1 MKGEKFKEMKINLI
15 FTVIYILILIFSLY
29 FQTKLSKDES
39 RIKKLIIPSLILI
52 SIVLIWI
59 MNDFDVM
66 NALPVTIIL
75 FMICIIDLLVTLFI
89 HHKAQRQ
96 N

>member
-1 MKGEKFKEMKINLI
+1 M
-15 FTVIYILILIFSLY
+15 FTAIYRLILIFSLY

-39 RIKKLIIPSLILI
+39 RIKRLIIPSLILI
-52 SIVLIWI
+52 SILLIWI

-66 NALPVTIIL
+66 NALPVSIIL
-75 FMICIIDLLVTLFI
+75 FMICIINLSVTLFI

>member
-1 MKGEKFKEMKINLI
+1 M
-15 FTVIYILILIFSLY
+15 FTAIYILILIFSLY

-39 RIKKLIIPSLILI
+39 RIKRLIIPSLILI
-52 SIVLIWI
+52 SILLIWI

-66 NALPVTIIL
+66 NALPVSIIL
-75 FMICIIDLLVTLFI
+75 FIICIIDLSVTFFI
-89 HHKAQRQ
+89 HHKSQRQ

>member
-1 MKGEKFKEMKINLI
+1 MKINLL
-15 FTVIYILILIFSLY
+15 FTAIYILILIFSLY

-39 RIKKLIIPSLILI
+39 RIKRLIIPSLILI
-52 SIVLIWI
+52 SILLIWI

-66 NALPVTIIL
+66 NALPVSIIL
-75 FMICIIDLLVTLFI
+75 FIICIMSLSVTFFI
-89 HHKAQRQ
+89 HHKSQRQ

>member
-1 MKGEKFKEMKINLI
+1 MKINLL
-15 FTVIYILILIFSLY
+15 FTAIYILILIFSLY

-39 RIKKLIIPSLILI
+39 RIKRLIIPSLILI
-52 SIVLIWI
+52 SILLIWI

-66 NALPVTIIL
+66 NALPVSIIL
-75 FMICIIDLLVTLFI
+75 FIICIIDLSVTFFI
-89 HHKAQRQ
+89 HHKSQRQ

>member
-1 MKGEKFKEMKINLI
+1 MKGEKFNKMKINLI

-75 FMICIIDLLVTLFI
+75 FMICIINLSVALFI
-89 HHKAQRQ
+89 
-96 N
+96 NET

>member
-1 MKGEKFKEMKINLI
+1 MKINLI

>member
-1 MKGEKFKEMKINLI
+1 MKINLM
-15 FTVIYILILIFSLY
+15 FTAIYILILIFSLY

-39 RIKKLIIPSLILI
+39 RIKRLIIPSLILI
-52 SIVLIWI
+52 SILLIWI

-66 NALPVTIIL
+66 NALPVSIIL
-75 FMICIIDLLVTLFI
+75 FIICIIDLSVTFFI
-89 HHKAQRQ
+89 HHKSQRQ

>member
-1 MKGEKFKEMKINLI
+1 MKINLM
-15 FTVIYILILIFSLY
+15 FTAIYILILIFSLY

-39 RIKKLIIPSLILI
+39 RIKRLIIPSLILI
-52 SIVLIWI
+52 SILLIWI

-66 NALPVTIIL
+66 NALPVSIIL
-75 FMICIIDLLVTLFI
+75 FMICIIDLSVTFFI
-89 HHKAQRQ
+89 HHKSQRQ

>member
-1 MKGEKFKEMKINLI
+1 MKINLI

-75 FMICIIDLLVTLFI
+75 FMICIIDLSVALFI
-89 HHKAQRQ
+89 
-96 N
+96 NET

>member
-75 FMICIIDLLVTLFI
+75 FMICIIDLSVALFI
-89 HHKAQRQ
+89 
-96 N
+96 NET

>member
-1 MKGEKFKEMKINLI
+1 MKINLI
-15 FTVIYILILIFSLY
+15 FTAIYILILIFSLY

-39 RIKKLIIPSLILI
+39 RIKRLIIPSLILI
-52 SIVLIWI
+52 SILLIWI

-66 NALPVTIIL
+66 NALPVCIIL

-89 HHKAQRQ
+89 HLKAQRQ

>member
-1 MKGEKFKEMKINLI
+1 MKINLL
-15 FTVIYILILIFSLY
+15 FTAIYILLLIFSLY

-39 RIKKLIIPSLILI
+39 RIKRLIIPSLILI
-52 SIVLIWI
+52 SILLIWI

-66 NALPVTIIL
+66 NALPVSIIL
-75 FMICIIDLLVTLFI
+75 FIICIIDLSVTFFI
-89 HHKAQRQ
+89 HHKSQRQ